1 MKAILYILLIV
12 IIIGGVCVV
21 TCPDREAHSAA
32 LKSLATKVIS
42 KELSGEEEDADL
54 VMLGSV
60 LGTGLGGFVIDNM
73 LNVENYFICSIG
85 TFTYDGE
92 TYIVSVGLLNHV
104 FTADDEK
111 VLQRAAEIF
120 N

>member
-42 KELSGEEEDADL
+42 EELSGEEEDADL

-73 LNVENYFICSIG
+73 LNVYNIFPTINAFFFPILSTSLVTGICH
-85 TFTYDGE
+85 
-92 TYIVSVGLLNHV
+92 N
-104 FTADDEK
+104 
-111 VLQRAAEIF
+111 VLD
-120 N
+120 NV